1 MLTKNI
7 AIEKASQFIR
17 VLQQNGFAPEK
28 AILFGST
35 VSNNIHEFS
44 DIDLA
49 IWDKKFVGMPHI
61 DIEKTYKLLRAF
73 KQIELHP
80 YNSAD
85 TEETNPFIEVIKKTG
100 IEIKIDKI

>member
-1 MLTKNI
+1 MLNRNI
-7 AIEKASQFIR
+7 AIEKANQFIR
-17 VLQQNGFAPEK
+17 DLTKIGYNPSA
-28 AILFGST
+28 AYLFGST
-35 VSNNIHEFS
+35 VNGTIHEFS

-49 IWDKKFVGMPHI
+49 LWDAKFTGSLHI
-61 DIEKTYKLLRAF
+61 DYDTLKYLLLKH